1 MKKSPKSNEN
11 QEIGQFFVTF
21 KHVAPLMVQLFNMNM
36 IIENI
41 DFLGGFGE
49 TIKMLIK
56 NEVQKRVNEVFE
68 EYDAIRSYEH
78 TTISSDKLC
87 ERWGRCKNSLRN
99 LEKEGVITPLPVG
112 GKTKVY
118 SMQDVLNA
126 EMNYPKLK
134 HVA

>member
-1 MKKSPKSNEN
+1 
-11 QEIGQFFVTF
+11 
-21 KHVAPLMVQLFNMNM
+21 MV
-36 IIENI
+36 ENI
-41 DFLGGFGE
+41 EFDFLGGFGE
-49 TIKMLIK
+49 TIKMFIQ

-78 TTISSDKLC
+78 STINSDELC
-87 ERWGRCKNSLRN
+87 KRWCRCKNSLRN
-99 LEKEGVITPLPVG
+99 LEKDGIIAPLPVG

-126 EMNYPKLK
+126 EMNNPKLK